1 MSGYGHNTN
10 AQCMDLVVTTRCWTH
25 DHMQYVLPPLLML
38 PPYYLLAFHVK
49 LTSQVRS
56 LHCIYMAHMHSRV
69 HVIAAEYI
77 YYKFIRALG
86 SCDKRSSYDLVI
98 L

>member
-38 PPYYLLAFHVK
+38 PPYYLLAFHLK

-56 LHCIYMAHMHSRV
+56 DTKHDTLTKLASKG
-69 HVIAAEYI
+69 HVITVHAY
-77 YYKFIRALG
+77 FNN
-86 SCDKRSSYDLVI
+86 I